1 MGFNQLQILSV
12 IVIIGILVFVHELG
26 HFLAAKWLKI
36 PVKIFSIG
44 FPLGNLPPLIK
55 FNWKETECQLN
66 LLPLG
71 GFCAFMDDEKDV
83 ENDPNDQRFLN
94 NRKVWERFIVISGGV
109 VFNFI
114 FAVFVAI
121 VMFFSLGIPEG
132 REFSDGVV
140 VLDVKGSSPADKA
153 GIKPLD
159 TVISVDNISLNYNY
173 DLNQA
178 MNSIIQ
184 SKPDAKDAEVV
195 YLDSN
200 GERAEKT
207 VKITNDKTLGIITQ
221 EVSGIL
227 VGKVL
232 DGSPAEK
239 AGILKNDIILKI
251 AGKDFKETRNPE
263 GQMKDTLSQSNGK
276 EVTIDV
282 LRNGTIK
289 SFSAAPDNESKLG
302 IGIEYIKGLQILSN
316 DKSIDKSLLPLN
328 SIILEVNKSP
338 LYDTSS
344 VMKLLVAKHKNG
356 TPANIIVKRKDQQ
369 IPLSIVPD
377 ETGVMGV
384 QIQSAIKEVRR
395 PPLNVFEPFK
405 AAFNFITNTTV
416 LLSEALFRMF
426 TGHMALSEVGGPIM
440 VVAKGSEIAQ
450 ADFTKMFHF
459 TILISIEL
467 VILNLLP
474 LPAVDGGHLFLI
486 IIEAIR
492 GRRLPKEFEQRIHY
506 AGLIVLLGLGVFLI
520 FKDILTLS
528 KIIR

>member
-1 MGFNQLQILSV
+1 MQILSV

-71 GFCAFMDDEKDV
+71 GFCAFMDDESDV
-83 ENDPNDQRFLN
+83 EQDPNDQRFLN

-114 FAVFVAI
+114 FAILVAI

-140 VLDVKGSSPADKA
+140 VLDVKGSSPADNA

-159 TVISVDNISLNYNY
+159 TVVSVDNIPLNFNY

-184 SKPDAKDAEVV
+184 SNPESKEAQLV
-195 YLDSN
+195 YLNDK
-200 GERAEKT
+200 GDRTEKT
-207 VKITNDKTLGIITQ
+207 VKLNSDKSLGITTQ

-227 VGKVL
+227 VGRTL
-232 DGSPAEK
+232 EGSPAEK
-239 AGILKNDIILKI
+239 AGIQKNDIIVKI
-251 AGKDFKETRNPE
+251 ADKDFKGSRNPE
-263 GQMKDTLSQSNGK
+263 GLMKETLSQNSGK
-276 EVTIDV
+276 VVNIDV
-282 LRNGTIK
+282 LRNGVPKT
-289 SFSAAPDNESKLG
+289 FSAMTDSESKLG

-316 DKSIDKSLLPLN
+316 DKSVDKSLLPLN

-344 VMKLLVAKHKNG
+344 VMKLLIAKHKDG
-356 TPANIIVKRKDQQ
+356 TPANVVVKRKDQQ

-377 ETGVMGV
+377 NTGVMGV

-395 PPLNVFEPFK
+395 APVSFFEPFK
-405 AAFNFITNTTV
+405 AAFNFITNTTI
-416 LLSEALFRMF
+416 LLSDALYRMF
-426 TGHMALSEVGGPIM
+426 TGHMSLSEVGGPIM

-486 IIEAIR
+486 LIEAIR
-492 GRRLPKEFEQRIHY
+492 GKRLPKEFEQRVHY
-506 AGLIVLLGLGVFLI
+506 AGLILLLGLGVFLI

>member
-1 MGFNQLQILSV
+1 M
-12 IVIIGILVFVHELG
+12 
-26 HFLAAKWLKI
+26 AKWLNI

-71 GFCAFMDDEKDV
+71 GFCAFMDDDRDNE
-83 ENDPNDQRFLN
+83 EADPNDQRFLN

-109 VFNFI
+109 LFNFI

-132 REFSDGVV
+132 REFTDGVI
-140 VLDVKGSSPADKA
+140 VLDVKSGSPAETA
-153 GIKPLD
+153 GVKPLD
-159 TVISVDNISLNYNY
+159 TVVAVDDIPLNFNY

-184 SKPDAKDAEVV
+184 ANPEAKDAEIT
-195 YLDSN
+195 YLDNS
-200 GERAEKT
+200 GERVTKT
-207 VKITNDKTLGIITQ
+207 VKLNPDKSLGVSTSELSGIIVTR
-221 EVSGIL
+221 
-227 VGKVL
+227 VL
-232 DGSPAEK
+232 EGGPAEK
-239 AGILKNDIILKI
+239 IGILKNDIIVKI
-251 AGKDFKETRNPE
+251 GGKSFEGSRNPE
-263 GQMKDTLSQSNGK
+263 GLMKDVLSVLPNGK
-276 EVTIDV
+276 PVDV
-282 LRNGTIK
+282 DIIRQGKLM
-289 SFSAAPDNESKLG
+289 SFSVVPDEDNKLSV
-302 IGIEYIKGLQILSN
+302 GIEYLKGLQIKSN
-316 DKSIDKSLLPLN
+316 EKAIDKNVLPVN
-328 SIILEVNKSP
+328 AVILEANKSP

-344 VMKLLVAKHKNG
+344 VMKLLVAKHKDG
-356 TPANIIVKRKDQQ
+356 TPANVIVKRQDKE
-369 IPLSIVPD
+369 INLKIVPD
-377 ETGVMGV
+377 NTGIMGV

-395 PPLNVFEPFK
+395 PAENIIEPFK
-405 AAFNFITNTTV
+405 ASFNFIVNTSI

-426 TGHMALSEVGGPIM
+426 TGQMSLNEVGGPIM

-450 ADFTKMFHF
+450 ADFSKMFHF

-492 GRRLPKEFEQRIHY
+492 GKKLPKEFEQRIHY
-506 AGLIVLLGLGVFLI
+506 AGLLVLLGLGVFLI

-528 KIIR
+528 KVIR

>member
-1 MGFNQLQILSV
+1 LQILSV
-12 IVIIGILVFVHELG
+12 IIIIGILVFVHELG

-55 FNWKETECQLN
+55 FSWGETECQLN

-71 GFCAFMDDEKDV
+71 GFCAFMDDEKDT
-83 ENDPNDQRFLN
+83 ERDPNDPRFLN

-114 FAVFVAI
+114 FAIFVAI

-140 VLDVKGSSPADKA
+140 VLDVKNSSPADKA
-153 GIKPLD
+153 GVKPLD
-159 TVISVDNISLNYNY
+159 TVVSVDNIPLNFEY

-184 SKPDAKDAEVV
+184 SKTDSKDAEVG
-195 YLDSN
+195 YLDNN
-200 GERAEKT
+200 GERIDKT
-207 VKITNDKTLGIITQ
+207 IKLNSDKTLGINTQ
-221 EVSGIL
+221 EIRGIL
-227 VGKVL
+227 VSKVL
-232 DGSPAEK
+232 EGSPSEK
-239 AGILKNDIILKI
+239 SGIQKNDIILKI
-251 AGKDFKETRNPE
+251 GGKNFIGSRNPE
-263 GQMKDTLSQSNGK
+263 GLMKEVLSQSNGK
-276 EVTIDV
+276 EVSIDI
-282 LRNGTIK
+282 LRQGVIK
-289 SFSAAPDNESKLG
+289 GFSAAPDKDSKLG
-302 IGIEYIKGLQILSN
+302 IGIEYIKGLQVLSN
-316 DKSIDKSLLPLN
+316 DKAIDKTLLPLN

-344 VMKLLVAKHKNG
+344 VMKLLIAKHKDG
-356 TPANIIVKRKDQQ
+356 TPANVIVKRKDQE
-369 IPLSIVPD
+369 ISLSITPD
-377 ETGVMGV
+377 NTGVMGV

-395 PPLNVFEPFK
+395 APANIIEPFK
-405 AAFNFITNTTV
+405 AAFNFITNTSI
-416 LLSEALFRMF
+416 LLTEALFRMF
-426 TGHMALSEVGGPIM
+426 TGHMALNEVGGPIM

-450 ADFTKMFHF
+450 ADFSKMFHF

-486 IIEAIR
+486 LIEAIR
-492 GRRLPKEFEQRIHY
+492 GKRLPKEFEERVHY
-506 AGLIVLLGLGVFLI
+506 AGLLVLLGLGVFLI

-528 KIIR
+528 KVIR